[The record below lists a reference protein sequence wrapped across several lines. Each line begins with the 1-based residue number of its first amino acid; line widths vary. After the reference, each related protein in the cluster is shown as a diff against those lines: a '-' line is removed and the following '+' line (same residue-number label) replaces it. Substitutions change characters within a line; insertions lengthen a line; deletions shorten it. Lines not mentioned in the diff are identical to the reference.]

1 MILPRLYPIL
11 DTALYA
17 QRRFSVVEAARLLV
31 ESGVHLMQWRCKTA
45 VGPAQLAELEQLQQ
59 LCHRSGATLVVND
72 RADLAL
78 MTGARGVH
86 VGQDDL
92 HPTAVRQLTG
102 PQALLGYSTHNREQ
116 FLNAARLPVDYLALG
131 PIYGTANKENPDPVV
146 GLETLQLCSG
156 LTRLP
161 VVAIGGITRARA
173 PEVFAAGAAS
183 VAVIGDLAPEVCD
196 AETFRQRLNEWLRI
210 L

>member
-17 QRRFSVVEAARLLV
+17 QRQFSLLEAARLLV
-31 ESGVHLMQWRCKTA
+31 DSGVHLMQWRCKVA
-45 VGPAQLAELEQLQQ
+45 VGTAELNELEELQE
-59 LCHRSGATLVVND
+59 LCQRSGATLVVND

-78 MTGARGVH
+78 MIGARGVH
-86 VGQDDL
+86 VGQTDL
-92 HPTAVRQLTG
+92 HPRAVRQLAG

-116 FLNAARLPVDYLALG
+116 FLHAARLPVDYLALG
-131 PIYGTANKENPDPVV
+131 PIYGTVNKESPDPEV

-161 VVAIGGITRARA
+161 VVAIGGITRANA
-173 PEVFAAGAAS
+173 LKVFAAGAAS
-183 VAVIGDLAPEVCD
+183 VAVIGDLVPEHCD
-196 AETFRQRLNEWLRI
+196 GGTFRHRLNEWLRI